1 MGRNDF
7 EFLEVLGRGASGVCR
22 KIKDKQG
29 HVFVIKQID
38 LSFVAQE
45 ELDSAISESGLL
57 SSLSHPNVI
66 KFYEDYIDDEM
77 LHIVMEYAPYG
88 TLKQNLNKMP
98 AALPEENAL
107 WIFQNIINGLVYLH
121 QKKIL
126 HRDLKSDN
134 IFIGEQHIPKLGDFG
149 VAKRLNTAQPMAVSV
164 VGTPLYLSPELCNG
178 QPYDAKSDVWACGV
192 LLYEICSQGRLP
204 FHAGNHGA
212 VIKKILMGEYA
223 PLPSRYS
230 TFVQDLL
237 GSCLRQNPTERPS
250 TEQIMQQ
257 LVNQPGPSSESLAKA
272 QTEASAK
279 TMVADHFGKSNAE
292 DRRRNNQPIWWDWAT
307 NNGFVTGKF
316 RTLYGGTPHPSP
328 NTKTHANDQPYFG
341 DAHAARA
348 GQGIQPFH
356 PRDMRPT
363 SAPSTPSTSGSPKGQ
378 NRSSTELLDFLTPA
392 IREGPLRGPLWGASK
407 SKTMRPSSIVTSWDS
422 EIDELRS
429 SRDSERDSPEDV
441 SHHGGGIPLAFTAVD
456 DLTGWLQQHVQLEN
470 AGEGAKNGTNPLH
483 ARPTSSPDYSQARS
497 RRPSGKPPSRVTGFR
512 IIPHKPSKQQEENPP
527 GSIAPP
533 VQQPLYMNNNNRG
546 KKLQLGHAPGHNSGS
561 YKDDVRG
568 FGEEKRIF
576 SRVSSLV
583 PPDKDNLP
591 RDMSK
596 FGLGSSGLQLQ
607 GFAISQHFDRSVAP
621 HHLSGSSNKEV
632 DSQRNRA
639 QPAGGFKGMSKQLVG
654 GGGNLA
660 IRAGRISEGRNGE
673 GNNFAELFMAPR
685 PSY

>member
-1 MGRNDF
+1 MGRNDY

-29 HVFVIKQID
+29 HIFVIKQID

-88 TLKQNLNKMP
+88 TLKQNLSTMP
-98 AALPEENAL
+98 AALPEENAM
-107 WIFQNIINGLVYLH
+107 WIFQNIINGLTYLH

-230 TFVQDLL
+230 AFVQDLL

-250 TEQIMQQ
+250 TEQMMSQ
-257 LVNQPGPSSESLAKA
+257 LVNHTGTTTESSAKSQA
-272 QTEASAK
+272 ETSAK
-279 TMVADHFGKSNAE
+279 TMVADHFGKSNGE
-292 DRRRNNQPIWWDWAT
+292 DKRRNSHQPIWWDWAT

-328 NTKTHANDQPYFG
+328 NAKLNPNDQPHFAASQ
-341 DAHAARA
+341 DARS

-356 PRDMRPT
+356 RDMRPT

-378 NRSSTELLDFLTPA
+378 NRSSTELLDFLAPA
-392 IREGPLRGPLWGASK
+392 IQEGPLRGPLWGTSK
-407 SKTMRPSSIVTSWDS
+407 SKTMRPSDIVTSWDS
-422 EIDELRS
+422 ELDELRS

-441 SHHGGGIPLAFTAVD
+441 SHHGGGMPLAFTAVD
-456 DLTGWLQQHVQLEN
+456 DLTGWLQQHIQLEN
-470 AGEGAKNGTNPLH
+470 AGEGAKNGEDPPH
-483 ARPTSSPDYSQARS
+483 ARPTSSPDYSQARN

-512 IIPHKPSKQQEENPP
+512 IIPHKPSKQQDENPP
-527 GSIAPP
+527 GFIPP
-533 VQQPLYMNNNNRG
+533 PTQQPLYMNNSNRG
-546 KKLQLGHAPGHNSGS
+546 KKLQLAHAPAHNASS
-561 YKDDVRG
+561 NKDDVRG
-568 FGEEKRIF
+568 NAEEKRIF
-576 SRVSSLV
+576 SRVSSLAP
-583 PPDKDNLP
+583 PPDKDTLP
-591 RDMSK
+591 RDASK

-607 GFAISQHFDRSVAP
+607 GFAINQHFDRSVAP
-621 HHLSGSSNKEV
+621 HHFSSSSSNKEAQV
-632 DSQRNRA
+632 DQRIRG
-639 QPAGGFKGMSKQLVG
+639 QVRGRKVG
-654 GGGNLA
+654 AVMLTAALA
-660 IRAGRISEGRNGE
+660 LGIQRR
-673 GNNFAELFMAPR
+673 
-685 PSY
+685 